1 LTSTLQSM
9 TMSKNNK
16 RQKQVRLLQFA
27 RKTHRKTGAFLFVFF
42 LLIAVTGF
50 LLGWKKD
57 SRGLIQPKAYAGIS
71 TDLKK
76 WLPIDSLHT
85 IACNILHDSVSA
97 ELSLDLEK
105 IDIKKDKGM
114 VKFGFIDQYWGI
126 QLDGTTGQ
134 LLNIQKRRSDLIENL
149 HDGSILDLYF
159 RTKGEPIK
167 LFYTSTA
174 GLALFIFLITGFWLW
189 YGPKR
194 MKK

>member
-1 LTSTLQSM
+1 M
-9 TMSKNNK
+9 
-16 RQKQVRLLQFA
+16 RLLQFA

-42 LLIAVTGF
+42 LFIAVTGF

-57 SRGLIQPKAYAGIS
+57 SRGLIQPKSYVGVS

-114 VKFGFIDQYWGI
+114 VKFGFIDRYWGI

-134 LLNIQKRRSDLIENL
+134 LLNIQKRRSDFIENI

-167 LFYTSTA
+167 VFYTSIA
-174 GLALFIFLITGFWLW
+174 GLALFIFIITGFWLW

-194 MKK
+194 MKKQ